1 MIILVADTMLGYHSE
16 EGWTGLIDVVLAH
29 YGIEAEEK
37 AVVLFVGAGAWER
50 VGVGVGDWERGVCV
64 CVCV

>member
-37 AVVLFVGAGAWER
+37 AVVLFVGVIPIALDVLFKYWM
-50 VGVGVGDWERGVCV
+50 
-64 CVCV
+64 